1 MSHKYDKEECTVF
14 VDKGLWHHF
23 YQSFVSAIS
32 SNPIPTLPDFR
43 LPFELNT
50 CSSYYGEGAV
60 LYHRD
65 IDAPQSQQQKVV
77 GYYSNT
83 FLKPQLNFMNMEKG
97 AKNGYVHYFRPYL
110 EGRSFKLFFPTI
122 KPWPISLTSQSLDEN
137 LRRGQVNPSSSLTI
151 SSNYKNLEGD

>member
-14 VDKGLWHHF
+14 VDKGLWHHLSKLCECYF
-23 YQSFVSAIS
+23 IQSNSDASRLQVAFQVEHLLLLLRRGCS
-32 SNPIPTLPDFR
+32 TLPQGYR
-43 LPFELNT
+43 
-50 CSSYYGEGAV
+50 SSKKPAT
-60 LYHRD
+60 
-65 IDAPQSQQQKVV
+65 KVV

-137 LRRGQVNPSSSLTI
+137 LRRGQVNSSSSLTI